1 MNTFDLIML
10 AVIIII
16 AIIGYVRGA
25 VKTILSVVGG
35 ILSYVL
41 AYVLGKGLAQPV
53 YIAFFEESINEK
65 ISLQINDMLENGS
78 SSIGDSITE
87 LLPDSLQFFVS
98 DTELIES
105 LNSVVGDTTAQ
116 IIENSTQI
124 INQVIEPVFIGLL
137 AVCITIVL
145 FIIFNLIVTLLL
157 RMSNF
162 INDIPVVGKANR
174 TTGAIL
180 GFLFGVGLTFAIVTV
195 CTLFIPVSSEN
206 SEFDSSIKEQSFFF
220 KIFSNDDIAYNI
232 SEEFFVTEPYIEEG
246 INQ

>member
-16 AIIGYVRGA
+16 AIVGYVRGA

-35 ILSYVL
+35 ILSYIF
-41 AYVLGKGLAQPV
+41 ACVLGKSLAAPV
-53 YIAFFEESINEK
+53 YSSFFEESINEK
-65 ISLQINDMLENGS
+65 ISLQINDILENGS

-105 LNSVVGDTTAQ
+105 LNSVVGDTTTQ
-116 IIENSTQI
+116 IVENSTQI

-145 FIIFNLIVTLLL
+145 FVVFNLIVTMLLH
-157 RMSNF
+157 MSDF

-174 TTGAIL
+174 ITGAII
-180 GFLFGVGLTFAIVTV
+180 GFLFGLGLTFAVVTV
-195 CTLFIPVSSEN
+195 STQLIPVSSED
-206 SEFDSSIKEQSFFF
+206 SEFNNSIKETSLFFE
-220 KIFSNDDIAYNI
+220 IFSNDSSTDNI
-232 SEEFFVTEPYIEEG
+232 TDEYFVTEPSIEES
-246 INQ
+246 ID